1 MTAETVDGQLPAYR
15 DPGLPVGER
24 VESLLEM
31 MTLQEKVAQL
41 GSAWVFQLTEDGQLS
56 DEKARD
62 LLSDGLGHVT
72 RVSGA
77 SDLGAEDAAH
87 LANEIQRFLLE
98 ETRLGIPAIVHEEI
112 CSGLMS
118 RSAVVYPQAIGVA
131 ATWDPDMARD
141 MAAAVRRQMRAM
153 GAHHGLSPVLDVAR
167 DPRWGRTEET
177 FGEDPYLVA
186 RMGIA
191 FVEGLQG
198 ADLTEGVVATAK
210 HFVGYS
216 ASEGGLNWAPP
227 HLPPREL
234 REVYLHPFEAVVDAG
249 AWSVMNAYHELDG
262 IPCGAD
268 RDLLTVLLREQWGF
282 EGTVVSDYFAVR
294 QLASYHHVAPD
305 AVGAAATAL
314 HAGIDV
320 ELPGTD
326 CYGEPLI
333 EGVRNGAIDLDLVDT
348 AVRRVLRSKFDL
360 GLFES
365 PFVDAAMT
373 RTDPGPERELAR
385 RIAAKS
391 IVLLAN
397 DGVLPIAPGA
407 GSIAVIGPN
416 AHDPRNLFGDYTYPA
431 HIEALVDMQSGDNV
445 FGVPFSGEV
454 SLEGSMKQ
462 ARSVFD
468 ALRDR
473 LGDTVAYARGC
484 DVDSQSRGGFEKAVA
499 LARGAALAVMVM
511 GDKAG
516 LTSDCTSGE
525 GRDRLSLDL
534 PGVQEDLVRAI
545 IETGTPV
552 VLVLVT
558 GRPCGSQWAHE
569 HSAAV
574 VQAWLPG
581 EEGAEAIADVLTGA
595 VSPGG
600 KLPISHP
607 RSAGQI
613 PVYYAHKVSGGRS
626 HWKGDYVDG
635 AASPLYPFG
644 HGLGYTTFRISELS
658 MTPDLATWNGAVT
671 VGATVTNIGD
681 RDGDEVVQLYVRD
694 PAASV
699 TRPVLEL
706 KGFARVGLPAGGAAR
721 VTFDLP
727 VGQLGFYNR
736 DLEYVV
742 EPGSIDVL
750 VGTSSA
756 DLEVAGS
763 FSVVPDPDGRS
774 VVKQFDGSS
783 AVIPLP

>member
-15 DPGLPVGER
+15 DPDLPVGER

-31 MTLQEKVAQL
+31 MTLEEKVAQL